1 MTLKPEILI
10 LEPIYAPTMAALERD
25 YVVHKLWEAPDS
37 QAFTREVGAR
47 VRGLVTTGIVGFTR
61 AHLEALPQLEIVACF
76 GSPRGT
82 FDMEGA
88 KQRHL
93 VVTTTPD
100 VTAPSVADLALGLML
115 SLMRRICESD
125 RFVRAGKWRAHAP
138 AVGRELGGKTCG
150 IVGLGQIGAGV
161 ARRAVAFGMSVC
173 YHGPRSKDV
182 PYRYYADLHEMAKSS
197 DCLVVACPSTRETR
211 GLVDARILDAL
222 GPEGFLVNVARGEIV
237 DERALIDAL
246 KQKRIAGAALDVYW
260 REPEV
265 PAALLDMDNVVLTPH
280 TGSTTR
286 ELREERSRKLLA
298 NLSAHFA
305 GEPVPYRFDEGEASR
320 RR

>member
-1 MTLKPEILI
+1 LKPEILI
-10 LEPIYAPTMAALERD
+10 LEPIYAPAMAALERD
-25 YVVHKLWEAPDS
+25 YVVHKLWEAPEA
-37 QAFTREVGAR
+37 QAFMRDVGAR

-61 AHLEALPQLEIVACF
+61 AHLEALPRLEIVACF

-82 FDMEGA
+82 FDMEAA
-88 KQRHL
+88 KQRRL

-115 SLMRRICESD
+115 SLMRRIGESD
-125 RFVRAGKWRAHAP
+125 RFVRAGKWRSYAP

-150 IVGLGQIGAGV
+150 IVGLGQIGAGI

-182 PYRYYADLHEMAKSS
+182 PYRYYADLHEMAKRS

-246 KQKRIAGAALDVYW
+246 EHKRIAGAALDVYW

-265 PAALLDMDNVVLTPH
+265 PAALLEMDNVVLTPH

-305 GEPVPYRFDEGEASR
+305 GEAVPYRFDEGEASR
-320 RR
+320 RQ